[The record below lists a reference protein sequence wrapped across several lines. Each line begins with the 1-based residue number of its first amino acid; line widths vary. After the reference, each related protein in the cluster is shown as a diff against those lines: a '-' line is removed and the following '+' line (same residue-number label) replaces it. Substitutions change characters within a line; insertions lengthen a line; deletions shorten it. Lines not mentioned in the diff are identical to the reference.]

1 MIKFVYFD
9 VGGVLIKDF
18 TATGKWLE
26 LQKELGIKPEQ
37 EKEFIEFYDKYEPE
51 VCLGREVDSLIPM
64 MEDKF
69 GIKVPEG
76 YSFLKDGFVK
86 RFEVNKSIWPVVDK
100 IQTKCKVG
108 MLTNMY
114 PGMLDAI
121 REAGL
126 LPKANWVAVI
136 DSTVDK
142 VKKPDRAIFELAQK
156 KAGVLAEEILFV
168 ENGAKH
174 VKAAAEC
181 GWQTFLYDS
190 KNYEEASNK
199 LEEWFR
205 IEQ

>member
-1 MIKFVYFD
+1 MVSFVYFD

-37 EKEFIEFYDKYEPE
+37 EKEFVEFYDKYEPE
-51 VCLGREVDSLIPM
+51 VCLGREVDSLLPM

-69 GIKVPEG
+69 GIKMPAG
-76 YSFLKDGFVK
+76 YSFLKDGFVS
-86 RFEVNKSIWPVVDK
+86 RFEVNKSIWPVVEK
-100 IQTKCKVG
+100 IQAKCKKG

-126 LPKANWVAVI
+126 LPNANWVAII

-142 VKKPDRAIFELAQK
+142 VKKPDRGIFELAQK
-156 KAGVLAEEILFV
+156 RAGVPAGEILFV

-190 KNYEEASNK
+190 KNYVKASRK
-199 LEEWFR
+199 LDEVLR
-205 IEQ
+205 

>member
-18 TATGKWLE
+18 TANGKWLE

-37 EKEFIEFYDKYEPE
+37 EKEFTEFYDEYEPE

-69 GIKVPEG
+69 GIKVPGG

-86 RFEVNKSIWPVVDK
+86 RFEVNKSIWPVVEK
-100 IQTKCKVG
+100 IQVKCKVG

-121 REAGL
+121 MESGL
-126 LPKANWVAVI
+126 LPKANWAAVV
-136 DSTVDK
+136 DSSVDK
-142 VKKPDRAIFELAQK
+142 VKKPDRQIFELAQK
-156 KAGVLAEEILFV
+156 RAGVPAEEILFV

-174 VKAAAEC
+174 IKAAAEY

-190 KNYEEASNK
+190 KNYEGESK
-199 LEEWFR
+199 RLEEMF
-205 IEQ
+205 